1 MIEKAEKY
9 FYTPHLI
16 GGGLDAQILHL
27 TRYLQVALAMKRIPV
42 ITNEF
47 SSPKHRLHKSNKEV
61 LVDLRRYIDFSKTE
75 IFQLKSSGEIEQ
87 ACTFQYIHEQDFDFA
102 SYSEDQIRYI
112 DYTQIFDEKNENYPL
127 VCMLS
132 SEYIQGQKKIPEL
145 GVRLHSGLN
154 IDFTLNY
161 LLVFTPSKLVN
172 NLTDVVLNCFGTTRK
187 DMRLLSRILYE
198 FPNLKCGDMGF
209 YYEGL
214 NYYACM
220 HVRYMGAVQEALMG
234 IRKSSELSKYVQ
246 RVVKTVYARN
256 HKSMPLY
263 IMSNIMDDNYFN
275 FLKPKYDVYRYT
287 DFEELREQFSGKE
300 EVDHNLL
307 YAVECNI
314 MRHAAVRVFPTYRN
328 LFIFEYP
335 WLHTMN
341 TFERIFNVT

>member
-1 MIEKAEKY
+1 MIQKAEKY
-9 FYTPHLI
+9 FYTPHRI
-16 GGGLDAQILHL
+16 GGGFDAQILHL
-27 TRYLQVALAMKRIPV
+27 TKFLQVALAMKRIPI

-47 SSPKHRLHKSNKEV
+47 SSPRHRLDKSNEKV
-61 LVDLRRYIDFSKTE
+61 LIDMRRYIDFSKTE
-75 IFQLKSSGEIEQ
+75 IFELKSSGEI
-87 ACTFQYIHEQDFDFA
+87 ARADTFQYIHEHDFDL
-102 SYSEDQIRYI
+102 YSKDQIRYI
-112 DYTQIFDEKNENYPL
+112 DNTQIFDYENENYPL
-127 VCMLS
+127 VCMLNP
-132 SEYIQGQKKIPEL
+132 EYISGQKKIPEF

-154 IDFTLNY
+154 IDSALNY

-198 FPNLKCGDMGF
+198 FPNLRCEDTGF

-220 HVRYMGAVQEALMG
+220 HVRYMGNAEEAQMG

-275 FLKPKYDVYRYT
+275 FLKPKYDIYRYT
-287 DFEELREQFSGKE
+287 DFEELREQFSVKE
-300 EVDHNLL
+300 EIDHNLL

-328 LFIFEYP
+328 SFIFEYP
-335 WLHTMN
+335 WLHAMN
-341 TFERIFNVT
+341 TFERVFKVN